1 MLSKKLDIPLARR
14 DLIADRLANGQA
26 VVATELATEFDV
38 SEDAIRRD
46 LRALAAE
53 GRCRRVYGG
62 ALPLSP
68 ADRPMAA
75 RMDEAREQ
83 KAALGRT
90 AAATI
95 SQGEL
100 VFLDSGS
107 TNLAIVDALP
117 EDFDLTIVTNSIDI
131 AAAALRRSDLKLIM
145 IGGSVD
151 VVVGGAIDAT
161 AISAVSDLNIGRCFL
176 GACSVSPAGGI
187 YAMNA
192 ADAAFKRVL
201 VAASRHTT
209 VLAMNDKFETSAP
222 YRVAAIEDIACFVVE
237 HDMPNA
243 ESEALKKK
251 GAKVLKAKRAT

>member
-1 MLSKKLDIPLARR
+1 MLSKKPDIPLARR
-14 DLIADRLANGQA
+14 DLIADRLAKGQA

-83 KAALGRT
+83 KAALGRA

-95 SQGEL
+95 TQGEL

-161 AISAVSDLNIGRCFL
+161 AISGISDLNIGRCFL
-176 GACSVSPAGGI
+176 GACSVSTAGGV
-187 YAMNA
+187 YAINA

-201 VAASRHTT
+201 VAASQHTT
-209 VLAMNDKFETSAP
+209 VLATNDKFETSAP

-237 HDMPNA
+237 HDMPSA